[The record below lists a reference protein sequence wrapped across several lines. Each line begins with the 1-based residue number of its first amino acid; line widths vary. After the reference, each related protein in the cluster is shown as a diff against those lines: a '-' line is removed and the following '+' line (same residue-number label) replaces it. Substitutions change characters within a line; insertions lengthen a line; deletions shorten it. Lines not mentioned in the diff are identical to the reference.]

1 MPVPIGYQFLKEKT
15 AVIKIPVYNI
25 SDFPGS
31 SSVRVK
37 LPNGQIGCY
46 KLKTPDIN
54 TPLRVM
60 TKLGVQGV
68 DLVAA
73 TGNVNIVIS
82 SVIKKGNTA
91 TIVENTAEYVRV
103 TSQANAD
110 GILFSLANIAP
121 NTSYTFVSDIEIV
134 NTVDDVL
141 SIRIYNKTQAK
152 YINSNVAGSTVTKG
166 AKQRLTGTFNTGAL
180 MVAGDVIELW
190 IVQSWQNNTA
200 DAFEFKVYKDNLS
213 IN

>member
-1 MPVPIGYQFLKEKT
+1 
-15 AVIKIPVYNI
+15 
-25 SDFPGS
+25 
-31 SSVRVK
+31 
-37 LPNGQIGCY
+37 
-46 KLKTPDIN
+46 
-54 TPLRVM
+54 M

-82 SVIKKGNTA
+82 SVIKKGNT
-91 TIVENTAEYVRV
+91 TTLVENTAEYVRV

-141 SIRIYNKTQAK
+141 SVRIYNKTQAK
-152 YINSNVAGSTVTKG
+152 YINSNVAGITATKG
-166 AKQRLTGTFNTGAL
+166 AKQRLTGTFNTGTL

-190 IVQSWQNNTA
+190 IVQSWKNNTT